1 MRISDSSSD
10 VCSSDLRRAS
20 AKRLSAPRHEAR
32 DFGNEKGG
40 IDPCRE
46 MIIMRE
52 RHMSKVK
59 QRSGHILLGSTILA
73 AAWAFPAAAFA
84 QEAESATEAE
94 APANNEIIVTAQRR
108 EESLSKVTVPVVA
121 FGAESIQ
128 DRAIPSEKASGR
140 AVRSEAR

>member
-59 QRSGHILLGSTILA
+59 QRSGHILLGSPILA

-84 QEAESATEAE
+84 QESESATAAE
-94 APANNEIIVTAQRR
+94 APANTETIVTTQRR
-108 EESLSKVTVPVVA
+108 EESLPKVQVSVVTS
-121 FGAESIQ
+121 GAEAIQ
-128 DRAIPSEKASGR
+128 DRAITERKR
-140 AVRSEAR
+140 VRVG